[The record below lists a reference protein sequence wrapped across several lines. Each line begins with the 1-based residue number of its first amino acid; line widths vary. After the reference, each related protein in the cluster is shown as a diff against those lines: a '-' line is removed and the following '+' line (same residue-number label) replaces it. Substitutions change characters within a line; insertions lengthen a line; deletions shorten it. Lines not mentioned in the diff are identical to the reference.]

1 MPQHPS
7 EAFVFA
13 ALACTAGLS
22 EEFVYRG
29 FVFAVFSRAFV
40 ETPFAAFF
48 ALVVSSAWFAMAHL
62 YQGRRG
68 VITTFVV
75 GIFFSTVRIW
85 TGNIVPAI
93 VGHIGV
99 DLVAGLYA
107 PRALRTSPDRV
118 IPTAPTDEGQ

>member
-1 MPQHPS
+1 MPQHPG
-7 EAFVFA
+7 EAFVFV

-29 FVFAVFSRAFV
+29 FVFAVFSRAFA
-40 ETPFAAFF
+40 ETPFTALL
-48 ALVVSSAWFAMAHL
+48 ALVASSAWFAMAHL

-68 VITTFVV
+68 IITTFVV
-75 GIFFSTVRIW
+75 GILFSTVRIW

-107 PRALRTSPDRV
+107 PPGLRTRPDRV
-118 IPTAPTDEGQ
+118 TPDAPTAGEH